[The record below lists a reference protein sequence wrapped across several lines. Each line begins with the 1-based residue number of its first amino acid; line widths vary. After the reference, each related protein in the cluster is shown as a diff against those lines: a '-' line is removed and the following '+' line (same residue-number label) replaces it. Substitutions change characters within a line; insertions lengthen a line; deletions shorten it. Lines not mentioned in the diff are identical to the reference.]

1 MRLQCCMAARSSTV
15 AGRMH
20 TIFNMKSYLLNFRCE
35 TVFTKKGAKQ
45 KTPQKTQK
53 SNIIN
58 SYLQQQ
64 FEEEEYKEEEEED
77 MFSSWFGGGDE
88 GTGGDDYQLQ
98 NAVARERQRVADAKL
113 IDEARA
119 RLQLE
124 EVQQMKKNILE
135 LEREYIMSASTGA
148 LNKSVAAA
156 TAEVEVENEKLREE
170 IESLTEKKPEPI
182 VLNVKEMHEA
192 VSYTHLTLPTKRIV

>member
-1 MRLQCCMAARSSTV
+1 MQ
-15 AGRMH
+15 
-20 TIFNMKSYLLNFRCE
+20 N
-35 TVFTKKGAKQ
+35 

-64 FEEEEYKEEEEED
+64 QEEEYKEEEA

-182 VLNVKEMHEA
+182 VLNVKEIHEELSSWKVKAKKLEKEVKARTEEYEIA
-192 VSYTHLTLPTKRIV
+192 VEESNRVAEM

>member
-1 MRLQCCMAARSSTV
+1 MQ
-15 AGRMH
+15 
-20 TIFNMKSYLLNFRCE
+20 N
-35 TVFTKKGAKQ
+35 

-64 FEEEEYKEEEEED
+64 QEEEYKEEEA

-135 LEREYIMSASTGA
+135 LERE
-148 LNKSVAAA
+148 L
-156 TAEVEVENEKLREE
+156 
-170 IESLTEKKPEPI
+170 SLI
-182 VLNVKEMHEA
+182 H
-192 VSYTHLTLPTKRIV
+192 I

>member
-1 MRLQCCMAARSSTV
+1 
-15 AGRMH
+15 
-20 TIFNMKSYLLNFRCE
+20 
-35 TVFTKKGAKQ
+35 
-45 KTPQKTQK
+45 
-53 SNIIN
+53 
-58 SYLQQQ
+58 
-64 FEEEEYKEEEEED
+64 

-98 NAVARERQRVADAKL
+98 NAVARERQRVADKL
-113 IDEARA
+113 MNEARA
-119 RLQLE
+119 LQKE
-124 EVQQMKKNILE
+124 EVQRMKKNILE

-182 VLNVKEMHEA
+182 VLNVKEIHEELSSWKVKA
-192 VSYTHLTLPTKRIV
+192 KKVRKGSESENGGIRNSRGGIEQSSGDVETANV

>member
-1 MRLQCCMAARSSTV
+1 
-15 AGRMH
+15 
-20 TIFNMKSYLLNFRCE
+20 
-35 TVFTKKGAKQ
+35 
-45 KTPQKTQK
+45 
-53 SNIIN
+53 
-58 SYLQQQ
+58 
-64 FEEEEYKEEEEED
+64 

-156 TAEVEVENEKLREE
+156 TAEVEVDNEKLREE
-170 IESLTEKKPEPI
+170 IESLSEKKPEPI
-182 VLNVKEMHEA
+182 VLNV
-192 VSYTHLTLPTKRIV
+192 

>member
-1 MRLQCCMAARSSTV
+1 
-15 AGRMH
+15 
-20 TIFNMKSYLLNFRCE
+20 
-35 TVFTKKGAKQ
+35 
-45 KTPQKTQK
+45 
-53 SNIIN
+53 
-58 SYLQQQ
+58 
-64 FEEEEYKEEEEED
+64 

-135 LEREYIMSASTGA
+135 LE
-148 LNKSVAAA
+148 L
-156 TAEVEVENEKLREE
+156 
-170 IESLTEKKPEPI
+170 SLI
-182 VLNVKEMHEA
+182 H
-192 VSYTHLTLPTKRIV
+192 I